1 MSENV
6 VKVRMRKM
14 RSGRGILEWVE
25 YVFVLL
31 RNFCHVSK
39 TAENV
44 VGTFRKRAYVGL
56 SAYVSNCQLISVY
69 NAIFSSK
76 KNSSSADALFAFVS
90 KMNTAAHR

>member
-1 MSENV
+1 
-6 VKVRMRKM
+6 M

-31 RNFCHVSK
+31 RNFCHVTK

-44 VGTFRKRAYVGL
+44 VGTFRKQRAYIGL

-69 NAIFSSK
+69 DAIFSSK
-76 KNSSSADALFAFVS
+76 KNSSSADALFAFVN
-90 KMNTAAHR
+90 KKNTAADR